1 MPTPDDPLDLD
12 ALRYEPL
19 AGRPSK
25 VRLADLGRP
34 GDGSGTLE
42 DLLDGLPDV
51 LAGAVGSSSSATR
64 SSWPTAGA
72 GRCWPRWGAT

>member
-1 MPTPDDPLDLD
+1 MPTPDPLDLD

-34 GDGSGTLE
+34 GDRPATL
-42 DLLDGLPDV
+42 
-51 LAGAVGSSSSATR
+51 
-64 SSWPTAGA
+64 
-72 GRCWPRWGAT
+72 